1 MYGKDL
7 RKKIIDSFEKSGLN
21 KSQISVKFEV
31 CRSFVTSVIKDY
43 KELGIIEKKHKPKP
57 KASKISG
64 EYEKILIDLIK
75 RSPGL
80 TLNEISEYFNENHG
94 LSVKNHQ

>member
-21 KSQISVKFEV
+21 KIQISVKFEV

-43 KELGIIEKKHKPKP
+43 KEL
-57 KASKISG
+57 
-64 EYEKILIDLIK
+64 
-75 RSPGL
+75 
-80 TLNEISEYFNENHG
+80 
-94 LSVKNHQ
+94 